1 MDLMISLRPQASDW
15 ENAWKKNNESHPL
28 VSDWAFQGVG
38 IGVQD
43 LDATIK
49 YYSDIGFEETSEE
62 LVDRSFGTR
71 GRSVC
76 VGPLWFSFFE
86 TSGKESVYSESIE
99 TREDGVN
106 DLVFSVASLDSEI
119 NKLESKGVEL
129 YRRSDDGKSA
139 FFDTRAEGNI
149 MIRLVQ

>member
-1 MDLMISLRPQASDW
+1 MRRLLIYLSFCLLAGASLVTLMDRDPGYVLL
-15 ENAWKKNNESHPL
+15 AWHEWQL
-28 VSDWAFQGVG
+28 
-38 IGVQD
+38 
-43 LDATIK
+43 
-49 YYSDIGFEETSEE
+49 ETSIW
-62 LVDRSFGTR
+62 LAMLFLLLLGWSIAWLAGNVAGN
-71 GRSVC
+71 
-76 VGPLWFSFFE
+76 FE
-86 TSGKESVYSESIE
+86 RLGKESVYSESIE

-106 DLVFSVASLDSEI
+106 DLIFSVASLDSEI